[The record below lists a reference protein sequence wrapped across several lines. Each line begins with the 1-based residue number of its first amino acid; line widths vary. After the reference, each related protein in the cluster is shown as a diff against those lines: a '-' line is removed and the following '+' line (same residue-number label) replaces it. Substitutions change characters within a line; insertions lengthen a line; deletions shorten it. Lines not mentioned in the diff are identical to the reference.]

1 MPEYGLTTTIALR
14 LCCILM
20 NPPGPREPDHD
31 PLVNNPARR
40 TYCPAPPSGF
50 IVSPFLPM
58 DQDFFRFGLAAFVT
72 ILVVVDPPGV
82 VPIFVALTKD
92 EGPRRRRAILIR
104 AVLIAFGVALF
115 FLIAGRAVLSYLGVT
130 VHAFSISGGI
140 LLFVAAMPMLF
151 GQRGGL
157 QAPEGKERG
166 AQTVAE
172 ADVQSKVADENSPRA
187 TSNNDIS
194 VFPLA
199 MPLLSGPGTIATIL
213 LLTSQAGG
221 DLKKLAAIGVAIAVV
236 FLVSFVSLHLG
247 ARLIRLVG
255 EGGVHIATRVMGI
268 VLAALAVQ
276 YILNGIA
283 GYYSLLR
290 GW

>member
-1 MPEYGLTTTIALR
+1 
-14 LCCILM
+14 M
-20 NPPGPREPDHD
+20 N
-31 PLVNNPARR
+31 
-40 TYCPAPPSGF
+40 
-50 IVSPFLPM
+50 
-58 DQDFFRFGLAAFVT
+58 QDFLQFGLAAFVT
-72 ILVVVDPPGV
+72 LLVVVDPPGV
-82 VPIFVALTKD
+82 VPIYVALTKD
-92 EGPRRRRAILIR
+92 EQPRRRRAILIR

-115 FLIAGRAVLSYLGVT
+115 FLVAGRTVLSYLGVT

-166 AQTVAE
+166 ARAAAGKESTTRTVG
-172 ADVQSKVADENSPRA
+172 Q
-187 TSNNDIS
+187 DIS

-199 MPLLSGPGTIATIL
+199 MPLLSGPGAIATIL

-221 DLKKLAAIGVAIAVV
+221 SVQKLAAIGVAIAAV
-236 FLVSFVSLHLG
+236 FLAAFITLYLG
-247 ARLIRLVG
+247 ARLIALVG

-276 YILNGIA
+276 YVLNGVT
-283 GYYSLLR
+283 GYYQLLR
-290 GW
+290 GH

>member
-1 MPEYGLTTTIALR
+1 
-14 LCCILM
+14 
-20 NPPGPREPDHD
+20 
-31 PLVNNPARR
+31 
-40 TYCPAPPSGF
+40 
-50 IVSPFLPM
+50 M
-58 DQDFFRFGLAAFVT
+58 DQDFLRFGLAAFVT

-82 VPIFVALTKD
+82 VPIYVALTKD
-92 EGPRRRRAILIR
+92 ETPRRRRAILTR

-140 LLFVAAMPMLF
+140 LLFVAALPMLF

-166 AQTVAE
+166 A
-172 ADVQSKVADENSPRA
+172 RA
-187 TSNNDIS
+187 MAGREGTALKDRGTAGHDIS

-221 DLKKLAAIGVAIAVV
+221 DVKKLAAVGIAIASV
-236 FLVSFVSLHLG
+236 FLVSFIALYLG

-276 YILNGIA
+276 YVLNGIA
-283 GYYSLLR
+283 GYYQLLR
-290 GW
+290 GR

>member
-1 MPEYGLTTTIALR
+1 
-14 LCCILM
+14 
-20 NPPGPREPDHD
+20 
-31 PLVNNPARR
+31 
-40 TYCPAPPSGF
+40 
-50 IVSPFLPM
+50 M

-92 EGPRRRRAILIR
+92 DEPSRRRAILIR

-166 AQTVAE
+166 ARAVDGDRRARTTAETHAQATVEDDSAPT
-172 ADVQSKVADENSPRA
+172 AS
-187 TSNNDIS
+187 NDIS

-221 DLKKLAAIGVAIAVV
+221 DLQRLAAIGVAIAVV
-236 FLVSFVSLHLG
+236 FLVSFVVLYLG

-276 YILNGIA
+276 YVLNGVA
-283 GYYSLLR
+283 GYYKLLIGR
-290 GW
+290 

>member
-1 MPEYGLTTTIALR
+1 
-14 LCCILM
+14 
-20 NPPGPREPDHD
+20 
-31 PLVNNPARR
+31 
-40 TYCPAPPSGF
+40 
-50 IVSPFLPM
+50 M
-58 DQDFFRFGLAAFVT
+58 DQDIVRFALAAFVT
-72 ILVVVDPPGV
+72 LLVVVDPPGV
-82 VPIFVALTKD
+82 VPIFVALT
-92 EGPRRRRAILIR
+92 ENEPARRRAILTR

-157 QAPEGKERG
+157 QAPEPKERG
-166 AQTVAE
+166 GE
-172 ADVQSKVADENSPRA
+172 
-187 TSNNDIS
+187 DIS

-213 LLTSQAGG
+213 LLTSQAGN
-221 DLKKLAAIGVAIAVV
+221 DLRRLGTIGVAIAVV
-236 FLVSFVSLHLG
+236 FLVSFISLYLG
-247 ARLIRLVG
+247 SRLMRLLG

-276 YILNGIA
+276 YVLNGIT
-283 GYYSLLR
+283 GYYELLSGR
-290 GW
+290 

>member
-1 MPEYGLTTTIALR
+1 MQKAAIPTCRDRT
-14 LCCILM
+14 
-20 NPPGPREPDHD
+20 PRDD
-31 PLVNNPARR
+31 R
-40 TYCPAPPSGF
+40 
-50 IVSPFLPM
+50 M
-58 DQDFFRFGLAAFVT
+58 DQDLLRFSLAAFIT
-72 ILVVVDPPGV
+72 LLVVVDPPGV
-82 VPIFVALTKD
+82 VPIYVALTKD
-92 EGPRRRRAILIR
+92 EEPRQRRSILIR

-115 FLIAGRAVLSYLGVT
+115 FLVAGRAVLSYLGVT

-157 QAPEGKERG
+157 QAPEPKEKG
-166 AQTVAE
+166 GH
-172 ADVQSKVADENSPRA
+172 
-187 TSNNDIS
+187 DIS

-221 DLKKLAAIGVAIAVV
+221 DLRKLVAIGVAIAVV
-236 FLVSFVSLHLG
+236 FLVSFISLSLG
-247 ARLIRLVG
+247 ARLIRLLG

-276 YILNGIA
+276 YVLNGIT
-283 GYYSLLR
+283 GYYKLLAGR
-290 GW
+290 